1 MVWDSACLR
10 YRFNKL
16 TMSSIHHTQQS
27 HNLQPSHCNWRQT
40 YVTSQ
45 QHQSVAGICITVS
58 RSFWEAEHH
67 TAISRNSHSSAT
79 NITTIVGLMCHLS
92 QSVWTA
98 CTLTFSLCGNHK
110 TSLIKSL
117 HFKVHRIFWNS
128 CQGVTICSG
137 TIYGRQQSTVVT
149 PPCVWL
155 ILEHQVRGLV
165 M

>member
-1 MVWDSACLR
+1 
-10 YRFNKL
+10 
-16 TMSSIHHTQQS
+16 MSPVQIQQADYEFD
-27 HNLQPSHCNWRQT
+27 PSHTAKPQPPAESPQLETNLR
-40 YVTSQ
+40 
-45 QHQSVAGICITVS
+45 HQSTASKCCWYLYHGHSEKQNITLPS
-58 RSFWEAEHH
+58 AD
-67 TAISRNSHSSAT
+67 SHSSAT

-137 TIYGRQQSTVVT
+137 TIYGRQQLTLIT
-149 PPCVWL
+149 PLCVWL

>member
-27 HNLQPSHCNWRQT
+27 HNLQPSHRNWRQT
-40 YVTSQ
+40 Y
-45 QHQSVAGICITVS
+45 QSTASKCCWYLYHGHSEKQNITLPS
-58 RSFWEAEHH
+58 AD
-67 TAISRNSHSSAT
+67 SHSSAT

-137 TIYGRQQSTVVT
+137 TIYGRQQLTLIT
-149 PPCVWL
+149 PLCVWL